1 MRHVPES
8 LVNPLLGILS
18 EYEAGVRAK
27 PKRTLKDLNRLRE
40 VSCIRQALTKKY
52 NDKRAKSEYGKK
64 ENKM

>member
-27 PKRTLKDLNRLRE
+27 PTRTLKDLNRLRE
-40 VSCIRQALTKKY
+40 VSCIRGALS
-52 NDKRAKSEYGKK
+52 KRYKH
-64 ENKM
+64 NKNEQHIHSQS